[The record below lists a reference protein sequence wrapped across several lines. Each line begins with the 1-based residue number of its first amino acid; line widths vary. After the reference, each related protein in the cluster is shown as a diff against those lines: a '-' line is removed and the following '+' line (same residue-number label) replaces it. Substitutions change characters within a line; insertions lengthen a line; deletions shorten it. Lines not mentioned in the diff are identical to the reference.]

1 MGVFRNA
8 LWYCVAQLYQLA
20 GGDIYCVLKSSK
32 SIRIQSMTG
41 LQDPA
46 ELSDQNEEQTLEYRM
61 RGRTFWETVSV
72 PEIKQST
79 IIFPVRLEGISEETK
94 QEYTCYAKQVV
105 FYGKTM
111 SDKKVI
117 WNEGQDIAK
126 APDEILTDHAE
137 VFTELKEYYKQTS
150 ESETTKISFYEDTY
164 SLYNLYRFSHYY
176 EEAYGKYIWLK
187 SGASLVIE
195 HTEAMTVIDV
205 NTGSVLKKKKQEDTL
220 FYQINREAAKE
231 IARQLRLRNISGIIM
246 IDFINMKDTA
256 QKEKLLSLLDSE
268 CKKDRVH
275 CNVIDMTALNLVEM
289 TRSKVRKPL
298 HEQIRSCMKNNRS

>member
-1 MGVFRNA
+1 MKKECAIVQDLLVLYEDDCLQEESRKMVEDHIAECQECRWVYEASEKMQDIQVQTQTESDLQIQKSASQIMKEIKRRTTLKAVIGIVLIVAVIIGGHVFCNHITDSEWGYSEMLYGIA
-8 LWYCVAQLYQLA
+8 SDDVEVAQLYQLA

-126 APDEILTDHAE
+126 APDEIEYRAIRAYLENGNVEKAYAE
-137 VFTELKEYYKQTS
+137 CESLGWDSAKIIAEIGKQTS
-150 ESETTKISFYEDTY
+150 QGGIYED
-164 SLYNLYRFSHYY
+164 
-176 EEAYGKYIWLK
+176 AGVPI
-187 SGASLVIE
+187 LV
-195 HTEAMTVIDV
+195 
-205 NTGSVLKKKKQEDTL
+205 N
-220 FYQINREAAKE
+220 
-231 IARQLRLRNISGIIM
+231 
-246 IDFINMKDTA
+246 
-256 QKEKLLSLLDSE
+256 EK
-268 CKKDRVH
+268 
-275 CNVIDMTALNLVEM
+275 
-289 TRSKVRKPL
+289 
-298 HEQIRSCMKNNRS
+298 